1 MQTEQVT
8 PETAAP
14 SPKPDAEPRADLVG
28 VTEHRIYVWSSPAP
42 YAVVIQESRSFH
54 RHI

>member
-1 MQTEQVT
+1 MQINDLKSVSSAPPPKRQDDNAVITLTE
-8 PETAAP
+8 
-14 SPKPDAEPRADLVG
+14 R
-28 VTEHRIYVWSSPAP
+28 RIYVWSSPSP